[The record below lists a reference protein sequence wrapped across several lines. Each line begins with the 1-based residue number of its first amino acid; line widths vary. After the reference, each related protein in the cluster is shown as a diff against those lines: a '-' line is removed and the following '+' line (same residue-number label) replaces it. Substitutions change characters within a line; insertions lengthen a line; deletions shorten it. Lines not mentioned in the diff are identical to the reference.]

1 MKSEYIPK
9 VITLL
14 AGAVVSIILIIR
26 DTSVT
31 YSLEV
36 LLATLVIFYIVGILA
51 QQIILRVEKSNHF
64 IQQQRNQELEE
75 ATRRRQLEMEQQ
87 LENDNEVSAPSEQA

>member
-51 QQIILRVEKSNHF
+51 QYIILRVEKSNHF

>member
-14 AGAVVSIILIIR
+14 AGAVVSVILIIR

-36 LLATLVIFYIVGILA
+36 LLATLVIFYIVGLLA
-51 QQIILRVEKSNHF
+51 QYIILRVEKSNHF
-64 IQQQRNQELEE
+64 IQQQRNEELEE

-87 LENDNEVSAPSEQA
+87 LDDGDNVPVSNQQV